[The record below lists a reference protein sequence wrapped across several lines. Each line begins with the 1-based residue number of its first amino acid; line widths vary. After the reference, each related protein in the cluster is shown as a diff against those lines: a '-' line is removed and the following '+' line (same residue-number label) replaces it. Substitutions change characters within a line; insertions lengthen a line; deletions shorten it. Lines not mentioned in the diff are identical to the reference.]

1 LQEYDRLLSRPAR
14 FPGTCRFVHHVEP
27 PIDRLEAAQW
37 ASMFNWNDL
46 VFFLELARQG
56 RLMPAA
62 RRLKV
67 DHTTVSRRIS
77 ELEKDLA
84 IKLFERKPD
93 GFVLTE
99 DGHRLLAIA
108 EKMEVLGLS
117 VMETIKSAPSEPSGR
132 VRLATMEGIA
142 AYYLTEKLAEFNA
155 LHPDILVELVTER
168 HLINLTKRE
177 ADVSIS
183 FVPPVGPRLDVRK
196 AGTFKLGLFGSAAYL
211 ARRGTPARI
220 EDLPAHDF
228 VDYVVD
234 LVAIAK
240 VHWLLDV
247 LEPEHVVFRS
257 SSMAAQQ
264 NAIVAGRGL
273 GLLPYFSAKKEPR
286 LVPVLGRE
294 VRVERNLYVTV
305 HEDIQFMGR
314 VRALTRFLFSLFQE
328 DAAYL
333 NEM

>member
-1 LQEYDRLLSRPAR
+1 
-14 FPGTCRFVHHVEP
+14 
-27 PIDRLEAAQW
+27 
-37 ASMFNWNDL
+37 MFDWNDL

-84 IKLFERKPD
+84 VKLFERKPD

-108 EKMEVLGLS
+108 EKMEGLS
-117 VMETIKSAPSEPSGR
+117 LSVLETIKAAPSEPSGR

-142 AYYLTEKLAEFNA
+142 AYYLTEKFVDFNA
-155 LHPDILVELVTER
+155 QHPQIVVELVTER

-183 FVPPVGPRLDVRK
+183 FVPPVGPRLNARK
-196 AGTFKLGLFGSAAYL
+196 AGAFKLGLFGSASYL
-211 ARRGTPARI
+211 DKRGTPKSIA
-220 EDLPAHDF
+220 DLPAHDF

-234 LVAIAK
+234 LVAIPN
-240 VHWLLDV
+240 VHWLMDV
-247 LEPEHVVFRS
+247 IEPEHVVFRS

-264 NAIVAGRGL
+264 NAIAAGRGL

-286 LVPVLGRE
+286 LVPVLAKE
-294 VRVERNLYVTV
+294 VQVERELYVTV

-314 VRALTRFLFSLFQE
+314 VRALTRFLFQLFE
-328 DAAYL
+328 NDAAYL
-333 NEM
+333 NKL

>member
-1 LQEYDRLLSRPAR
+1 LQEYNDRGAAAAR
-14 FPGTCRFVHHVEP
+14 FSGTCLVWHHDGGGVHNHGG
-27 PIDRLEAAQW
+27 R
-37 ASMFNWNDL
+37 MFNWNDL

-84 IKLFERKPD
+84 VKLFERKPD

-99 DGHRLLAIA
+99 DGYRLLAIA
-108 EKMEVLGLS
+108 EKMEVLGTS
-117 VMETIKSAPSEPSGR
+117 VMETIKAVPSEPTGK

-142 AYYLTEKLAEFNA
+142 AYYLTDRFIEFND
-155 LHPDILVELVTER
+155 LHPQIVIELVTER
-168 HLINLTKRE
+168 HVINLTKRE
-177 ADVSIS
+177 ADVSVS
-183 FVPPVGPRLDVRK
+183 FVPPTGPRLDVRK
-196 AGTFKLGLFGSAAYL
+196 AGTFGLGLFSSAPYL
-211 ARRGTPARI
+211 ARRGTPASAAA
-220 EDLPAHDF
+220 LANHDF

-234 LVAIAK
+234 LVSISK

-264 NAIVAGRGL
+264 NAIAAGRGI
-273 GLLPYFSAKKEPR
+273 GLLPYFSAKKDPR
-286 LVPVLGRE
+286 LVPVLPRD
-294 VRVERNLYVTV
+294 VHVARDLYVSV

-314 VRALTRFLFSLFQE
+314 VRALTRFLFATFE
-328 DAAYL
+328 RDADYL
-333 NEM
+333 NKL

>member
-1 LQEYDRLLSRPAR
+1 
-14 FPGTCRFVHHVEP
+14 
-27 PIDRLEAAQW
+27 
-37 ASMFNWNDL
+37 MFNWNDL

-77 ELEKDLA
+77 ELERDLA
-84 IKLFERKPD
+84 AKLFERKPD
-93 GFVLTE
+93 GFFLTE

-117 VMETIKSAPSEPSGR
+117 VVETIGARPSEFNGR

-142 AYYLTEKLAEFNA
+142 AYYLTQRLGEFNA
-155 LHPDILVELVTER
+155 QHPGLLVELVTER
-168 HLINLTKRE
+168 HLINLTRRE

-183 FVPPVGPRLDVRK
+183 FVPPIGPRLDVRK
-196 AGTFKLGLFGSAAYL
+196 AGTFKLGLFGSADYL
-211 ARRGTPARI
+211 GRRGTPASVA
-220 EDLPAHDF
+220 ELSEHDF
-228 VDYVVD
+228 IDYIVD
-234 LVAIAK
+234 LVAIPK

-264 NAIVAGRGL
+264 NAIIAGRGL
-273 GLLPYFSAKKEPR
+273 GLLPFFSTKNEPR
-286 LVPVLGRE
+286 LVRILPDVA
-294 VRVERNLYVTV
+294 VERELFVTV
-305 HEDIQFMGR
+305 HEDIQLMGR
-314 VRALTRFLFSLFQE
+314 IRALTRFLFALFE
-328 DAAYL
+328 RDAAYL
-333 NEM
+333 NEG

>member
-1 LQEYDRLLSRPAR
+1 
-14 FPGTCRFVHHVEP
+14 
-27 PIDRLEAAQW
+27 
-37 ASMFNWNDL
+37 MFNWNDL
-46 VFFLELARQG
+46 VFFLELARQA
-56 RLMPAA
+56 RLMQAA

-84 IKLFERKPD
+84 VRLFERKPD

-99 DGHRLLAIA
+99 DGHRLLSIA

-117 VMETIKSAPSEPSGR
+117 VVETIKATPSEPSGR

-142 AYYLTEKLAEFNA
+142 AYYLTEKLVDFNV
-155 LHPDILVELVTER
+155 LHPQILVELVTER

-177 ADVSIS
+177 ADVSLS
-183 FVPPVGPRLDVRK
+183 FVPPVGQRLSVRK
-196 AGTFKLGLFGSAAYL
+196 AGTFGLGLFVSAAYL
-211 ARRGTPARI
+211 SRRGKPKKVG
-220 EDLPAHDF
+220 DLPAHDF
-228 VDYVVD
+228 VDYILD
-234 LVAIAK
+234 LVAIPK

-264 NAIVAGRGL
+264 NAIAAGRGI
-273 GLLPYFSAKKEPR
+273 GLLPYFSAKTDQR
-286 LVPVLGRE
+286 LVPVLQE
-294 VRVERNLYVTV
+294 DVRVERELYVAV

-314 VRALTRFLFSLFQE
+314 VRALTRFLFSLFE
-328 DAAYL
+328 KDAAYL
-333 NEM
+333 NKP

>member
-1 LQEYDRLLSRPAR
+1 MPFSTTGA
-14 FPGTCRFVHHVEP
+14 
-27 PIDRLEAAQW
+27 
-37 ASMFNWNDL
+37 MFNWNDL

-117 VMETIKSAPSEPSGR
+117 VGETIKSAPSKPSGR

-142 AYYLTEKLAEFNA
+142 AYYLTEKLVDFNA
-155 LHPDILVELVTER
+155 QHPEILVELVTER

-211 ARRGTPARI
+211 ARRGTPAKV
-220 EDLPAHDF
+220 EDLPPHDF
-228 VDYVVD
+228 VDYVRRPGGDPQGALAARRARAGERRVPQ
-234 LVAIAK
+234 LQHGGAAERASWPGAVSGCC
-240 VHWLLDV
+240 HTSRPRRNRGWC
-247 LEPEHVVFRS
+247 RCCSGRCGWSGS
-257 SSMAAQQ
+257 S
-264 NAIVAGRGL
+264 
-273 GLLPYFSAKKEPR
+273 
-286 LVPVLGRE
+286 
-294 VRVERNLYVTV
+294 T
-305 HEDIQFMGR
+305 
-314 VRALTRFLFSLFQE
+314 
-328 DAAYL
+328 
-333 NEM
+333 

>member
-1 LQEYDRLLSRPAR
+1 
-14 FPGTCRFVHHVEP
+14 
-27 PIDRLEAAQW
+27 
-37 ASMFNWNDL
+37 MFNWNDL

-84 IKLFERKPD
+84 VKLFERKPD

-108 EKMEVLGLS
+108 EKMESLSLS
-117 VMETIKSAPSEPSGR
+117 VMETIRSAPREPSGR

-142 AYYLTEKLAEFNA
+142 AYYLTEKLIDFNI
-155 LHPDILVELVTER
+155 LHPQILVELVTER
-168 HLINLTKRE
+168 YLINLTKRE

-183 FVPPVGPRLDVRK
+183 FVPPVGPRLNVRK
-196 AGTFKLGLFGSAAYL
+196 AGTFKLGLFASPDYL
-211 ARRGTPARI
+211 NRRGSPAMPA
-220 EDLPAHDF
+220 DLPDHDF

-234 LVAIAK
+234 LVAISK

-264 NAIVAGRGL
+264 NAIAAGRGL

-286 LVPVLGRE
+286 LVPVLADQ
-294 VRVERNLYVTV
+294 VRVERELYVSV

-314 VRALTRFLFSLFQE
+314 VRALTRFLFSLFDR
-328 DAAYL
+328 DATYL
-333 NEM
+333 NEL

>member
-1 LQEYDRLLSRPAR
+1 
-14 FPGTCRFVHHVEP
+14 
-27 PIDRLEAAQW
+27 
-37 ASMFNWNDL
+37 MFNWNDL

-84 IKLFERKPD
+84 VKLFERKPD

-108 EKMEVLGLS
+108 EKMEVLGIS
-117 VMETIKSAPSEPSGR
+117 VVETIRSAPSEVAGK

-142 AYYLTEKLAEFNA
+142 SYYLTDKLVEFNT
-155 LHPDILVELVTER
+155 LHPDILIELVTER
-168 HLINLTKRE
+168 HLINLTRRE

-183 FVPPVGPRLDVRK
+183 FVPPIGPRLSVRK
-196 AGTFKLGLFGSAAYL
+196 AGTFRLGLFASPAYL
-211 ARRGTPARI
+211 ERRSAPGAI
-220 EDLPAHDF
+220 ADLTAHDF

-247 LEPEHVVFRS
+247 VEPEHVVFRS
-257 SSMAAQQ
+257 TSMAVQQ
-264 NAIVAGRGL
+264 NAVAAGL
-273 GLLPYFSAKKEPR
+273 GIALLPLFSAKTDAR
-286 LVPVLGRE
+286 LVPVLQDK
-294 VRVERNLYVTV
+294 VSVERELFISV

-314 VRALTRFLFSLFQE
+314 IRALTRFLTDLFKR
-328 DAAYL
+328 DAAFL
-333 NEM
+333 NAP

>member
-1 LQEYDRLLSRPAR
+1 
-14 FPGTCRFVHHVEP
+14 
-27 PIDRLEAAQW
+27 
-37 ASMFNWNDL
+37 MFNWNDL

-67 DHTTVSRRIS
+67 DYTTVSRRIS

-84 IKLFERKPD
+84 VTLFERRSD

-99 DGHRLLAIA
+99 DGHRLLVVA
-108 EKMEVLGLS
+108 EKMETLTAS
-117 VMETIKSAPSEPSGR
+117 VVESTRTEPVGR

-142 AYYLTEKLAEFNA
+142 AYYLSERIGDLLARN
-155 LHPDILVELVTER
+155 PGVVVELVTER

-183 FVPPVGPRLDVRK
+183 FVPPLGPRLSIRK
-196 AGTFKLGLFGSAAYL
+196 AGTFGLGLFASDGYL
-211 ARRGTPARI
+211 RRRGAPLSRA
-220 EDLPAHDF
+220 DLDQHDF

-234 LVAIAK
+234 LVAIPK
-240 VHWLLDV
+240 VHWLLEV

-257 SSMAAQQ
+257 TSMAAQQ
-264 NAIVAGRGL
+264 NAVAAGL
-273 GLLPYFSAKKEPR
+273 GIALLPYFSAKRDPR
-286 LVPVLGRE
+286 LVPVLPDA
-294 VRVERNLYVTV
+294 VRVERELFVAV
-305 HEDIQFMGR
+305 HEDIEHVGR
-314 VRALTRFLFSLFQE
+314 VRALTRFLAELFQR

-333 NEM
+333 NRL

>member
-1 LQEYDRLLSRPAR
+1 
-14 FPGTCRFVHHVEP
+14 
-27 PIDRLEAAQW
+27 
-37 ASMFNWNDL
+37 MFNWNDL
-46 VFFLELARQG
+46 VFFLELARQT

-84 IKLFERKPD
+84 VRLFERKPD

-117 VMETIKSAPSEPSGR
+117 VVETIKAVPSEPSGR

-142 AYYLTEKLAEFNA
+142 AYYLTGKLVEFNT
-155 LHPDILVELVTER
+155 LHPQILVELVTER

-196 AGTFKLGLFGSAAYL
+196 AGAFRLGLFASTDYL
-211 ARRGTPARI
+211 SRRGSPKTI
-220 EDLPAHDF
+220 EELPAHDF
-228 VDYVVD
+228 VDYIVD

-264 NAIVAGRGL
+264 NAVIAGRGI
-273 GLLPYFSAKKEPR
+273 GLLPYFSAKTDPR
-286 LVPVLGRE
+286 LISVLGRE
-294 VRVERNLYVTV
+294 VRVERDLFITV

-314 VRALTRFLFSLFQE
+314 VRALTRFLFSLFE
-328 DAAYL
+328 KDAAYL
-333 NEM
+333 NELSENAPR

>member
-1 LQEYDRLLSRPAR
+1 
-14 FPGTCRFVHHVEP
+14 
-27 PIDRLEAAQW
+27 
-37 ASMFNWNDL
+37 MFNWNDL

-56 RLMPAA
+56 RLSPAA

-67 DHTTVSRRIS
+67 DLTTVSRRIS

-84 IKLFERKPD
+84 VKLFERRPD
-93 GFVLTE
+93 GFLLTE
-99 DGHRLLAIA
+99 DGHKLLAVA
-108 EKMEVLGLS
+108 EKMEALALPIAES
-117 VMETIKSAPSEPSGR
+117 SHAAPSELSGR

-142 AYYLTEKLAEFNA
+142 AFYLADKLADFNA
-155 LHPDILVELVTER
+155 VHPDIVVELVTER

-183 FVPPVGPRLDVRK
+183 FVPPAGPRLDVRK

-211 ARRGTPARI
+211 ERHGTPRTV
-220 EDLPAHDF
+220 EELSDHNF
-228 VDYVVD
+228 VDYIAD

-264 NAIVAGRGL
+264 NAIAAGQGL
-273 GLLPYFSAKKEPR
+273 GLLPYFSAKREPR
-286 LVPVLGRE
+286 LVPVVPDR
-294 VRVERNLYVTV
+294 VVVERELYVSV
-305 HEDIQFMGR
+305 HDDIQFMGR
-314 VRALTRFLFSLFQE
+314 VRALTRFLFALFKK
-328 DAAYL
+328 DAVYL
-333 NEM
+333 NTY

>member
-1 LQEYDRLLSRPAR
+1 
-14 FPGTCRFVHHVEP
+14 
-27 PIDRLEAAQW
+27 
-37 ASMFNWNDL
+37 MFNWNDL

-77 ELEKDLA
+77 ELERDLA
-84 IKLFERKPD
+84 VKLFERKPD

-99 DGHRLLAIA
+99 DGHRLLVIA
-108 EKMEVLGLS
+108 EKMELLGLS
-117 VMETIKSAPSEPSGR
+117 VMETIRAAPSEPSGK

-142 AYYLTEKLAEFNA
+142 AFYLTEKLVDFNA
-155 LHPDILVELVTER
+155 LFPQILVELVTER

-183 FVPPVGPRLDVRK
+183 FVPPVGPRLNVRK
-196 AGTFKLGLFGSAAYL
+196 AGTFKLGLFASAGYL
-211 ARRGTPARI
+211 SRRGTPVKI
-220 EDLPAHDF
+220 QDLADHDF

-234 LVAIAK
+234 LVAISN

-247 LEPEHVVFRS
+247 LEPDHVVFRS
-257 SSMAAQQ
+257 SSMTAQQ
-264 NAIVAGRGL
+264 NALAAGRGI
-273 GLLPYFSAKKEPR
+273 GLLPFFSAKKEPR
-286 LVPVLGRE
+286 LVPVLPRE
-294 VRVERNLYVTV
+294 VRVERELYVTV

-314 VRALTRFLFSLFQE
+314 VRALTRFLFALFE
-328 DAAYL
+328 KDAAYL
-333 NEM
+333 NEW

>member
-1 LQEYDRLLSRPAR
+1 
-14 FPGTCRFVHHVEP
+14 
-27 PIDRLEAAQW
+27 
-37 ASMFNWNDL
+37 MFNWNDL

-84 IKLFERKPD
+84 VKLFERKPD

-108 EKMEVLGLS
+108 EKMEVLGIS
-117 VMETIKSAPSEPSGR
+117 VVETIRSAPSEVAGK

-142 AYYLTEKLAEFNA
+142 SYYLTDKLVEFNT
-155 LHPDILVELVTER
+155 LHPDILIELVTER
-168 HLINLTKRE
+168 HLINLTRRE

-183 FVPPVGPRLDVRK
+183 FVPPIGPRLSVRK
-196 AGTFKLGLFGSAAYL
+196 AGTFRLGLFASPAYL
-211 ARRGTPARI
+211 ERRGAPGAI
-220 EDLPAHDF
+220 ADLTAHDF

-247 LEPEHVVFRS
+247 VEPEHVVFRS
-257 SSMAAQQ
+257 TSMAVQQ
-264 NAIVAGRGL
+264 NAVAAGL
-273 GLLPYFSAKKEPR
+273 GIALLPLFSAKTDAR
-286 LVPVLGRE
+286 LVPVLRDK
-294 VRVERNLYVTV
+294 VSVERELFISV

-314 VRALTRFLFSLFQE
+314 IRALTRFLADLFKR
-328 DAAYL
+328 DAAFL
-333 NEM
+333 NAP

>member
-1 LQEYDRLLSRPAR
+1 
-14 FPGTCRFVHHVEP
+14 
-27 PIDRLEAAQW
+27 
-37 ASMFNWNDL
+37 MFNWNDL

-84 IKLFERKPD
+84 VKLFERKPD

-99 DGHRLLAIA
+99 DGYRLLAIA
-108 EKMEVLGLS
+108 EKMEVLGIS
-117 VMETIKSAPSEPSGR
+117 VVETIRSAPSEVAGK

-142 AYYLTEKLAEFNA
+142 SYYLTDKLVEFNT
-155 LHPDILVELVTER
+155 LHPDILIELVTER
-168 HLINLTKRE
+168 HLINLTRRE

-183 FVPPVGPRLDVRK
+183 FVPPIGPRLSVRK
-196 AGTFKLGLFGSAAYL
+196 AGTFRLGLFASPAYL
-211 ARRGTPARI
+211 ERRGAPGAIT
-220 EDLPAHDF
+220 DLTAHDF

-247 LEPEHVVFRS
+247 VEPEHVVFRS
-257 SSMAAQQ
+257 TSMAVQQ
-264 NAIVAGRGL
+264 NAVAAGL
-273 GLLPYFSAKKEPR
+273 GIALLPLFSAKTDAR
-286 LVPVLGRE
+286 LVPVLRDK
-294 VRVERNLYVTV
+294 VSVERELFISV

-314 VRALTRFLFSLFQE
+314 IRALTRFLTDLFKR
-328 DAAYL
+328 DAAFL
-333 NEM
+333 NAP